1 MKISTRYLSIF
12 LASIISTINNV
23 VVSGFAF
30 SIINNN
36 KDRMT
41 KHSHSLSSS
50 SLLSSSTS
58 SESCGC
64 DTITSGK
71 ISEKALTLNAQEIL
85 SKNGYVY
92 NIDGERTSMK
102 SLLSTSPSGVSIV
115 VFLRSFGWPFC
126 QELILQYG
134 NIREERLLAKG
145 IKLIMVS
152 IGKPEVGKELCSH
165 LGLKDA
171 DTYIYADPDNSTY
184 NDLDLNKG
192 IEQTFFNPATPFAIR
207 DRLFKKD
214 GMKEL
219 IQVLGKW
226 SDAFYIP
233 PKSDQVFNQG
243 GTFIFKNEDTIFS
256 HYDQATGAHAD
267 MDYVI
272 QLASDNSD
280 IIDASF

>member
-41 KHSHSLSSS
+41 KHSHSLSSSSLLSSSS

-115 VFLRSFGWPFC
+115 VFLRSFG
-126 QELILQYG
+126 
-134 NIREERLLAKG
+134 
-145 IKLIMVS
+145 
-152 IGKPEVGKELCSH
+152 
-165 LGLKDA
+165 
-171 DTYIYADPDNSTY
+171 
-184 NDLDLNKG
+184 
-192 IEQTFFNPATPFAIR
+192 
-207 DRLFKKD
+207 
-214 GMKEL
+214 
-219 IQVLGKW
+219 
-226 SDAFYIP
+226 
-233 PKSDQVFNQG
+233 
-243 GTFIFKNEDTIFS
+243 
-256 HYDQATGAHAD
+256 
-267 MDYVI
+267 
-272 QLASDNSD
+272 
-280 IIDASF
+280 